1 MVNFPS
7 LHKLNLQAH
16 LYRFN
21 AKHKEGSLFM
31 GQTTGGQVF
40 HVEGYAL

>member
-1 MVNFPS
+1 MYLLTHSSV
-7 LHKLNLQAH
+7 LN
-16 LYRFN
+16 RFK